1 MKRQEKA
8 GTPVPTSK
16 DSEQPLIGGCGLSPE
31 KAETAEPMLP
41 LEASPTSP
49 SEPNADGRMTDAP
62 AIIRRSRRHL
72 AKEGDAIL
80 KRARCD
86 TMTAAKQDRQYRR
99 NKRAESK
106 RFGRHRRAERKK
118 LGKFG
123 AASPVRT
130 IPPDGC

>member
-49 SEPNADGRMTDAP
+49 SEPNADGRIDHP
-62 AIIRRSRRHL
+62 PQPPPSGEGRRCNP
-72 AKEGDAIL
+72 E
-80 KRARCD
+80 AR
-86 TMTAAKQDRQYRR
+86 T
-99 NKRAESK
+99 
-106 RFGRHRRAERKK
+106 
-118 LGKFG
+118 L
-123 AASPVRT
+123 
-130 IPPDGC
+130 

>member
-62 AIIRRSRRHL
+62 RSSAAAAAIWRRKAMQS
-72 AKEGDAIL
+72 
-80 KRARCD
+80 
-86 TMTAAKQDRQYRR
+86 
-99 NKRAESK
+99 
-106 RFGRHRRAERKK
+106 
-118 LGKFG
+118 
-123 AASPVRT
+123 
-130 IPPDGC
+130 